1 MTSAIGPY
9 FFILSQFKSHENPL
23 IGTKKPLHT
32 RKASEYAMAQGMP
45 LSTLDLKKVKAAL
58 ACRSSILEQIDR
70 GELPSDKPE
79 QKYPYPEGTKFAN
92 KINVKQTILS
102 EADKAAV
109 ENMYLSGMSMSA
121 IARIYNCHYTTIG
134 RILRKRNV
142 PIR

>member
-1 MTSAIGPY
+1 MSTKHYFLPNEQSGLQIRTAHPIKTTQTANSFSAGLSMD
-9 FFILSQFKSHENPL
+9 ILV
-23 IGTKKPLHT
+23 
-32 RKASEYAMAQGMP
+32 P

>member
-1 MTSAIGPY
+1 MSTKNYFLPNEQSGLQIRTAHPIKTTQTANSFSAGLSMD
-9 FFILSQFKSHENPL
+9 ILV
-23 IGTKKPLHT
+23 
-32 RKASEYAMAQGMP
+32 P